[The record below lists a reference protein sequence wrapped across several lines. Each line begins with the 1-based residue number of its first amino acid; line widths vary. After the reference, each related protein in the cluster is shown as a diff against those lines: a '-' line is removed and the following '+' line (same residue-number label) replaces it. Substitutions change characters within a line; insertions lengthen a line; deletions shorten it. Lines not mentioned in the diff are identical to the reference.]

1 MQVKISYTAEIVDV
15 PKEVANI
22 LRTLED
28 DSAKLNSLIQTSKIN
43 LLELDLNAAKSDMN
57 LVKEKMQRMFARL
70 TDCQVILTGY
80 EDVVNQKTTGQ
91 DKPVQE

>member
-22 LRTLED
+22 LGTLED
-28 DSAKLNSLIQTSKIN
+28 DSAKLKSLIQTSKIN

-70 TDCQVILTGY
+70 TDCQVILAGY